1 MYDILST
8 RVDCGDLGSATFTI
22 GVNVAS
28 VPPGS
33 IMLEVVADVT
43 LVSPGA
49 LCIDTHS
56 NNLLI
61 FGSFWNSL

>member
-1 MYDILST
+1 MCDILST

-28 VPPGS
+28 VPPGL
-33 IMLEVVADVT
+33 IMLDVVADVT

-49 LCIDTHS
+49 LRVDAYS
-56 NNLLI
+56 
-61 FGSFWNSL
+61 